1 MAVVNLPKSGSVT
14 EQNHPTWNDF
24 FGPEERERMLRE
36 DSTAFSIVS
45 LELVSIVCL
54 GFALVGFTVVSI
66 LLGA

>member
-1 MAVVNLPKSGSVT
+1 MAVVNSPNSSSPT
-14 EQNHPTWNDF
+14 ENRHPDWSDYFDPT
-24 FGPEERERMLRE
+24 ERERMLRE
-36 DSTAFSIVS
+36 DSTAFSTVS